1 MHREMTVD
9 AAAKIMNG
17 LARKGSLELVRDVCI
32 DSRSA
37 KPGDLFFALKGL
49 RTDGHRFAKDAV
61 SRGAVAAVVEK
72 ECGIAVEVIVR
83 DTLAALGD
91 LARCYRRQF
100 KAPLIGI
107 TGTNGKTTVKNLA
120 AAILA
125 KRYRTTYT
133 RGNQNSLIGLP
144 LTLFAMNEST
154 EFVVAEMGTSSPGE
168 IGRLCEIGQPR
179 YGVITNIGP
188 GHLTG
193 LGTCEQVEREK
204 LSLIRAL
211 PAHGFGVV
219 GETIRGPE
227 NGVTIHRFSER
238 MLSDVQL
245 TELGSAFTFEGNR
258 FSTPLLGAGN
268 VSNCLAALVLTSR
281 LGIDAQCQRSALRE
295 AKPEPGR
302 MEPLSN
308 NGLLI
313 INDTYNANPVSMRMA
328 IDFASLI
335 NRRRVFI
342 LGDMLELGNDAEKFH
357 REIGDHARKHCEALL
372 TCGREA
378 RHFGG
383 KHFTDRME
391 LVSYLLER
399 LHGDELVLVKAS
411 RALKFEDIV
420 SELVRS

>member
-1 MHREMTVD
+1 MTVD
-9 AAAKIMNG
+9 AAARIMDGRTRQGN
-17 LARKGSLELVRDVCI
+17 LELVRDICI

-49 RTDGHRFAKDAV
+49 RTDGHLFTKDAIG
-61 SRGAVAAVVEK
+61 RGAVTAVVEK
-72 ECGIAVEVIVR
+72 ESGSMAEIIVR
-83 DTLAALGD
+83 DTLAALGE
-91 LARCYRRQF
+91 LARCYRGQF

-107 TGTNGKTTVKNLA
+107 TGTNGKTTVKNLTT
-120 AAILA
+120 AILA
-125 KRYRTTYT
+125 KRCRTTST

-144 LTLFAMNEST
+144 LTLFAMSEST

-168 IGRLCEIGQPR
+168 IGRLCAISQPQ
-179 YGVITNIGP
+179 YGLVTNIGP

-204 LSLIRAL
+204 MTLIRAL
-211 PAHGFGVV
+211 PANGFGVV

-238 MLSDVQL
+238 MLSDVVL
-245 TELGSAFTFEGNR
+245 TEHGSAFTFEGSR
-258 FSTPLLGAGN
+258 FNTPLLGAGN

-281 LGIDAQCQRSALRE
+281 LDIEAEYQQSALQE
-295 AKPEPGR
+295 ARPEPGR
-302 MEPLSN
+302 MESLLN

-335 NRRRVFI
+335 SRRRVFV
-342 LGDMLELGNDAEKFH
+342 LGDMLELGNDTEKYH
-357 REIGDHARKHCEALL
+357 REIGDHARKHCDLLL
-372 TCGREA
+372 TCGRVA

-383 KHFTDRME
+383 RHFTDMMN
-391 LVSYLLER
+391 LVDYLLER
-399 LHGDELVLVKAS
+399 LQGDELILVKAS
-411 RALKFEDIV
+411 RALKFEEIV

>member
-1 MHREMTVD
+1 MTID

-17 LARKGSLELVRDVCI
+17 RGGKGNLELVRDVCI

-49 RTDGHRFAKDAV
+49 RTDGHLFVKDAV
-61 SRGAVAAVVEK
+61 GRGAMAAVVER
-72 ECGIAVEVIVR
+72 ECGNAAQIIIR

-91 LARCYRRQF
+91 LARCYRAQF
-100 KAPLIGI
+100 KAPLVGI
-107 TGTNGKTTVKNLA
+107 TGTNGKTTVKNLV

-125 KRYRTTYT
+125 KRYRTACT

-144 LTLFAMNEST
+144 LTLFTMNDST

-168 IGRLCEIGQPR
+168 IGRLCAIGRPR
-179 YGVITNIGP
+179 YGLITNIGP
-188 GHLTG
+188 GHLAG

-204 LSLIRAL
+204 LALIRAL
-211 PAHGFGVV
+211 PANGFGVV
-219 GETIRGPE
+219 GETIGQPE
-227 NGVTIHRFSER
+227 NGATIHRFSER
-238 MLSDVQL
+238 MLGDVAL
-245 TELGSAFTFEGNR
+245 TERGSAFTFEGNR
-258 FSTPLLGAGN
+258 FRTPLLGMGN

-281 LGIDAQCQRSALRE
+281 LGIEAQCQQSALQE
-295 AKPEPGR
+295 ARFEPGR
-302 MEPLSN
+302 MEPLLN

-335 NRRRVFI
+335 NRRRVFV
-342 LGDMLELGNDAEKFH
+342 LGDMLELGDDTEKYH
-357 REIGDHARKHCEALL
+357 REIGDHAREHCDQLL

-383 KHFTDRME
+383 RHFADKMA
-391 LVSYLLER
+391 LVSHLLR
-399 LHGDELVLVKAS
+399 QLNGDELVLVKAS
-411 RALKFEDIV
+411 RALMFEEIV
-420 SELVRS
+420 SELARS